1 MVVTPLVKRA
11 EVIGMEGFEAP
22 ASPYPE
28 PLAELA
34 RIFAAAI
41 LRLRARHALE
51 NSPESAAV
59 SLELSPETPLTVHAG

>member
-1 MVVTPLVKRA
+1 MT
-11 EVIGMEGFEAP
+11 
-22 ASPYPE
+22 ASNDE

-51 NSPESAAV
+51 NSPESFAAP
-59 SLELSPETPLTVHAG
+59 LELSPETPLSVHTG